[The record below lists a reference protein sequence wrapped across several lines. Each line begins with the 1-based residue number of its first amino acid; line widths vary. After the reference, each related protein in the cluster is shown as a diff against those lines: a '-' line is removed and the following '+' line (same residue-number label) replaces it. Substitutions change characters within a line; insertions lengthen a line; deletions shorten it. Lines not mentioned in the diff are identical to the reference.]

1 MLIKAILIILIG
13 AGIGW
18 LTNYVAIKMLFRPY
32 KEVNFLLF
40 KVQGVIPKRRHE
52 IGLRIA
58 ETIQNQ
64 VISMEDILN
73 SIDKNELELKLEEI
87 VDKMLKGKVKGE
99 IVSRFPMASM
109 FLSDSVVE
117 KIENGLKEV
126 ILKNREEIIKSIF
139 EVFENNVN
147 FQDII
152 VRNIDNFSLEELE
165 KIVFNL
171 AKTEF
176 KHIEIVGAVLGGI
189 IGIVQFLIGIILN

>member
-32 KEVNFLLF
+32 KEINFLFF

-189 IGIVQFLIGIILN
+189 IGIIQFLIGIILN

>member
-32 KEVNFLLF
+32 KEMNFLLF
-40 KVQGVIPKRRHE
+40 KIQGVIPKRRHE

-73 SIDKNELELKLEEI
+73 SIDKTELELKLEEI

-99 IVSRFPMASM
+99 IISRFPMASM

-117 KIENGLKEV
+117 KIEKGLKEV

-147 FQDII
+147 FQEII
-152 VRNIDNFSLEELE
+152 VKNIDNFSLEELE

-176 KHIEIVGAVLGGI
+176 KHIEIVGAILGGI
-189 IGIVQFLIGIILN
+189 IGIVQFLIGFILS